1 MSASEQLEKINE
13 RTRELVTL
21 QYNTYNRSLVPL
33 MHQHGIV
40 VIDAFEDLSESQ
52 AAFVDRYFED
62 NVYPVLTPMAVDASR
77 PFPLIRN
84 KTLNIAALLTG
95 KKTEDETVFATVQ
108 VPSVLPRLVQIPS
121 EGETKSFILLE
132 QIIERNIGIL
142 FSNYNVLC
150 AYPYRIM
157 RNADLTIDEDEAS
170 DLLKEIE
177 NKLKMRQW
185 GEVIRLE
192 IEEKVDKKLLKFLKT
207 ELKVSDEDIFQIA
220 EWN

>member
-1 MSASEQLEKINE
+1 
-13 RTRELVTL
+13 
-21 QYNTYNRSLVPL
+21 
-33 MHQHGIV
+33 
-40 VIDAFEDLSESQ
+40 
-52 AAFVDRYFED
+52 
-62 NVYPVLTPMAVDASR
+62 
-77 PFPLIRN
+77 
-84 KTLNIAALLTG
+84 LNIAALLTG

-142 FSNYNVLC
+142 FSNYKVLC

-220 EWN
+220 GPIDLTFLMKMYGIDGYDHLRYKPYTPQQVPEITPGISADTIQCLFNRQDIRIFGCLPDEIHNRIKGFVWMMQKNIPFADCGQKI